1 MLQKVPELGY
11 ERAGQSTVEFC
22 FGLFIVLLLFF
33 ALVQAVR
40 WVVLE
45 KIELRVD
52 FERSLQTGSGAYQQ
66 LNPHFH
72 RLRPLD
78 MEY

>member
-1 MLQKVPELGY
+1 MLDHIPKSNHSCV
-11 ERAGQSTVEFC
+11 GQSTVEFC